1 MPDRNPSLL
10 TARTKARLMRVQ
22 EPIVIRFKLL
32 PLAIVGSLALVGC
45 TKPADTP
52 ATEVSSPSVV
62 AAAVISAEEQR
73 LNQFFADTYAEDM
86 QRYPFTASYL
96 GIKDNHDQ
104 WNSVSEAF
112 QDETS
117 TITEAR
123 LATINLFDE
132 SQLSDARKLSLA
144 LYRLGLE
151 RSLMVDEYRYH
162 DYITHQFRGPHTSIA
177 SSLINIHQVK
187 DLADAEAY
195 IGRLNNVALYFDEV
209 IEQLNIRTEE
219 GFMLVEWMYPIILE
233 AAGNII
239 AGAPFDDSD
248 EDSAI
253 WGDFQAKVAA
263 LELEDAE
270 KQRLLSAAK
279 TALIEVVEP
288 AYGRL
293 RATIQAQSQGADSDD
308 GVWRFKN
315 GDAFY
320 QTLLKWYT
328 TTDLTADEVHELGLA
343 NVTRIHGEMR
353 TVMAQ
358 IGFEG
363 TLQEFFVSVRENP
376 ELRFDNTDEGRE
388 AYLTAA
394 RDAIDAMQ
402 VQLPEFFGILPTSEL
417 TVKRVEA
424 FREKSA
430 GKAFYQGPPPDGS
443 RPGIYYANLYDMDS
457 MPKSD
462 IEALAFHEGLPGH
475 HLQLSI
481 SAELKDVPEFQRLS
495 RFTAFSEGWGLYS
508 EYLAKEMGFYQDPYS
523 EFGRLSME
531 LWRAARLVVD
541 TGLHSKRWTREEAIA
556 YLVANTPNAESDCT
570 KAIERYIAMPGQAT
584 AYMIGKIRI
593 LELREMAKEALGD
606 QFDIREFHDTVLKNG
621 AVPLAIL
628 EDNVKAMIAK
638 KQSAS

>member
-1 MPDRNPSLL
+1 
-10 TARTKARLMRVQ
+10 
-22 EPIVIRFKLL
+22 VIRFKLL

-45 TKPADTP
+45 SKPADTP
-52 ATEVSSPSVV
+52 ASEVSPQSVT
-62 AAAVISAEEQR
+62 AAAAISAEEQR

-104 WNSVSEAF
+104 WNSVSESF
-112 QDETS
+112 QDES
-117 TITEAR
+117 KAITEAR
-123 LATINLFDE
+123 LEAINGFDE
-132 SQLSDARKLSLA
+132 SQLSDARKLSLS

-151 RSLMVDEYRYH
+151 RDLMVDEYRHH
-162 DYITHQFRGPHTSIA
+162 DYILHQFRGPHTSVA
-177 SSLINIHQVK
+177 SGLINIHQVK

-195 IGRLNNVALYFDEV
+195 IGRLNNVALYFDGV
-209 IEQLNIRTEE
+209 IEQLNIRTEQ
-219 GFMLVEWMYPIILE
+219 GFMLVEWMYPQILE
-233 AAGNII
+233 AAGNVIT
-239 AGAPFDDSD
+239 GAPFDDSD

-253 WGDFQAKVAA
+253 WGDFQTKVAA

-270 KQRLLSAAK
+270 KQRLLNTAK
-279 TALIEVVEP
+279 TALIEVVQP
-288 AYGRL
+288 AYARL
-293 RATIQAQSQGADSDD
+293 IATLEVQSQGGDSDD
-308 GVWRFKN
+308 GIWRYKD

-343 NVTRIHGEMR
+343 NVERIHGEMR
-353 TVMAQ
+353 AVMAQ
-358 IGFEG
+358 VGFDG
-363 TLQEFFVSVRENP
+363 TLQEFFASVRENP
-376 ELRFDNTDEGRE
+376 ELRFANTDEGRE
-388 AYLTAA
+388 EYLTAA
-394 RDAIDAMQ
+394 RDAIDAMRA
-402 VQLPEFFGILPTSEL
+402 QLPEFFGILPTSEL

-475 HLQLSI
+475 HLQRSI
-481 SAELKDVPEFQRLS
+481 STELKDVPEFQRHS
-495 RFTAFSEGWGLYS
+495 SFTAFTEGWGLYS

-541 TGLHSKRWTREEAIA
+541 TGLHAKRWTREEAIA
-556 YLVANTPNAESDCT
+556 YLVENTPNAAWDCT

-593 LELREMAKEALGD
+593 LELREMAREALGD
-606 QFDIREFHDTVLKNG
+606 QFDIREFHDSVLKNG
-621 AVPLAIL
+621 PVPLAIL
-628 EDNVKAMIAK
+628 EENIKAMIAA

>member
-1 MPDRNPSLL
+1 M
-10 TARTKARLMRVQ
+10 
-22 EPIVIRFKLL
+22 IRFKLL

-45 TKPADTP
+45 SKPADTP
-52 ATEVSSPSVV
+52 ASEVSPQSVT
-62 AAAVISAEEQR
+62 AAAAISAEEQR

-104 WNSVSEAF
+104 WNSVSESF
-112 QDETS
+112 QDES
-117 TITEAR
+117 KAITEAR
-123 LATINLFDE
+123 LEAINGFDE
-132 SQLSDARKLSLA
+132 SQLSDARKLSLS

-151 RSLMVDEYRYH
+151 RDLMVDEYRHH
-162 DYITHQFRGPHTSIA
+162 DYILHQFRGPHTSVA
-177 SSLINIHQVK
+177 SGLINIHQVK

-195 IGRLNNVALYFDEV
+195 IGRLNNVALYFDGV
-209 IEQLNIRTEE
+209 IEQLNIRTEQ
-219 GFMLVEWMYPIILE
+219 GFMLVEWMYPQILE
-233 AAGNII
+233 AAGNVIT
-239 AGAPFDDSD
+239 GAPFDDSD

-253 WGDFQAKVAA
+253 WGDFQTKVAA

-270 KQRLLSAAK
+270 KQRLLNTAK
-279 TALIEVVEP
+279 TALIEVVQP
-288 AYGRL
+288 AYARL
-293 RATIQAQSQGADSDD
+293 IATLEVQSQGGDSDD
-308 GVWRFKN
+308 GIWRYKD

-343 NVTRIHGEMR
+343 NVERIHGEMR
-353 TVMAQ
+353 AVMAQ
-358 IGFEG
+358 VGFDG
-363 TLQEFFVSVRENP
+363 TLQEFFASVRENP
-376 ELRFDNTDEGRE
+376 ELRFANTDEGRE
-388 AYLTAA
+388 EYLTAA
-394 RDAIDAMQ
+394 RDAIDAMRA
-402 VQLPEFFGILPTSEL
+402 QLPEFFGILPTSEL

-475 HLQLSI
+475 HLQRSI
-481 SAELKDVPEFQRLS
+481 STELKDVPEFQRHS
-495 RFTAFSEGWGLYS
+495 SFTAFTEGWGLYS

-541 TGLHSKRWTREEAIA
+541 TGLHAKRWTREEAIA
-556 YLVANTPNAESDCT
+556 YLVENTPNAAWDCT

-593 LELREMAKEALGD
+593 LELREMAREALGD
-606 QFDIREFHDTVLKNG
+606 QFDIREFHDSVLKNG
-621 AVPLAIL
+621 PVPLAIL
-628 EDNVKAMIAK
+628 EENIKAMIAA

>member
-1 MPDRNPSLL
+1 M
-10 TARTKARLMRVQ
+10 
-22 EPIVIRFKLL
+22 IRFKLL
-32 PLAIVGSLALVGC
+32 PLAMVGSLALVGC
-45 TKPADTP
+45 SKSVDTP
-52 ATEVSSPSVV
+52 VSEVSPQSAMAT
-62 AAAVISAEEQR
+62 AAISAEEQR

-104 WNSVSEAF
+104 WNSVSESF
-112 QDETS
+112 QDES
-117 TITEAR
+117 KAIAEAR
-123 LATINLFDE
+123 LATINSFDE
-132 SQLSDARKLSLA
+132 SQLSDARKLSMS

-151 RSLMVDEYRYH
+151 RDLMVDQYRHH
-162 DYITHQFRGPHTSIA
+162 DYILHQFRGPHTSVA
-177 SSLINIHQVK
+177 SSLINIHQIK

-195 IGRLNNVALYFDEV
+195 IGRLNNVALYFDDV
-209 IEQLNIRTEE
+209 IEQLNIRTEQ
-219 GFMLVEWMYPIILE
+219 GFMLVAWMYPQILE
-233 AAGNII
+233 AAGNVVT
-239 AGAPFDDSD
+239 GAPFDDSD

-253 WGDFQAKVAA
+253 WADFQTKVAA
-263 LELEDAE
+263 LALEDAE

-279 TALIEVVEP
+279 TALIEVVQP
-288 AYGRL
+288 AYARL
-293 RATIQAQSQGADSDD
+293 IATLEVQSQGGDSDD
-308 GVWRFKN
+308 GIWRYKD

-343 NVTRIHGEMR
+343 NVERIHGEMR
-353 TVMAQ
+353 AVMAQ
-358 IGFEG
+358 VGFEG
-363 TLQEFFVSVRENP
+363 TLQEFFASVRENP
-376 ELRFDNTDEGRE
+376 ELRFANTDEGRE
-388 AYLTAA
+388 EYLTAA
-394 RDAIDAMQ
+394 RTAIDAMR

-475 HLQLSI
+475 HLQRSI
-481 SAELKDVPEFQRLS
+481 STELKDVPEFQRHS
-495 RFTAFSEGWGLYS
+495 SFTAFTEGWGLYS

-541 TGLHSKRWTREEAIA
+541 TGLHAKRWTREEAIA
-556 YLVANTPNAESDCT
+556 YLVENTPNAAWDCT

-593 LELREMAKEALGD
+593 LELREMAREALGD
-606 QFDIREFHDTVLKNG
+606 QFDIREFHDSVLKNG
-621 AVPLAIL
+621 PVPLAIL
-628 EDNVKAMIAK
+628 EENIKAMIAA